1 MFPRPGFGPEG
12 LGDASAC
19 GSDVDR
25 GRSTSVS
32 GADVAGGGV
41 GLTVFT
47 GAVGEVNRLSVCP
60 ESGWNASS
68 LELGAGK
75 VVSFAGGAPITVLS
89 TNTNPRMASAG
100 SATSRPFRQLNGPM
114 KGRPRTL
121 R

>member
-1 MFPRPGFGPEG
+1 LFPRPGFGPEG
-12 LGDASAC
+12 MCDASVC
-19 GSDVDR
+19 GSDADR
-25 GRSTSVS
+25 GRPASVS

-47 GAVGEVNRLSVCP
+47 GGVGDVDRLSVVP
-60 ESGWNASS
+60 ESGWSASS
-68 LELGAGK
+68 LELGAGI

-100 SATSRPFRQLNGPM
+100 STTSRPFRRLNVPM